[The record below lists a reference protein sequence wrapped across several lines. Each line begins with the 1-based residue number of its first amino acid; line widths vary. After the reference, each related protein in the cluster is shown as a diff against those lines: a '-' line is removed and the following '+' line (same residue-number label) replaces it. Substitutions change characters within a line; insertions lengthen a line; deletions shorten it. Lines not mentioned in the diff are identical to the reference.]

1 LVARRLCR
9 LPSEC
14 HRKRPHRGDL
24 AVRAN
29 NGLMHRINDEAANDA
44 AYAAIRRENLLLL
57 MQQRVVGVSVSD
69 RSFNFS

>member
-1 LVARRLCR
+1 
-9 LPSEC
+9 
-14 HRKRPHRGDL
+14 
-24 AVRAN
+24 
-29 NGLMHRINDEAANDA
+29 MHRINDEAANDA